1 MRVANNLSSQ
11 PSRPL
16 LSLAKLVLLTGE
28 ILEFPSPKSENMSYS
43 IEYRTLQVSCKQ
55 ETQNWTYFD
64 DMTSESWMFT
74 IDWKDTV
81 SKVLPPPLLNIST
94 IRYPG
99 IYSHNYTS
107 RIYEYAV
114 NTESLICEPFSALLS
129 VNISYT
135 RGVRHIDHVLKDVGP
150 IPDVTQSAYFFPY
163 GIGKP
168 WPNISDVP
176 VNTPEYED
184 WVSTTKDRLT
194 NWDVYA
200 PMDASFQSLDYKWE
214 GDVGKL
220 AEWNKTDWNGTLVPF
235 INSKGILPGMY

>member
-1 MRVANNLSSQ
+1 
-11 PSRPL
+11 
-16 LSLAKLVLLTGE
+16 
-28 ILEFPSPKSENMSYS
+28 MSYS

-194 NWDVYA
+194 NWMYMHQWTPRFKVWTTNGRVMWVSL
-200 PMDASFQSLDYKWE
+200 PNGTRRTGTGHWFRSLTVRASFQVCTEPSFYPLLNH
-214 GDVGKL
+214 VL
-220 AEWNKTDWNGTLVPF
+220 QANCSSQL
-235 INSKGILPGMY
+235 IL

>member
-11 PSRPL
+11 PSKPL
-16 LSLAKLVLLTGE
+16 LSLAKLGLLTGE

-129 VNISYT
+129 VNISYP

-163 GIGKP
+163 GIGRP

-176 VNTPEYED
+176 INTPEYEE
-184 WVSTTKDRLT
+184 WVSTTKDHLT
-194 NWDVYA
+194 NWDIYA
-200 PMDASFQSLDYKWE
+200 PMVTSFRSLEYRWE
-214 GDVGKL
+214 GYVGRL

-235 INSKGILPGMY
+235 INSTGILAGVY